1 MPESRSRMGG
11 FPVSDIADFPVSV
24 NLYFSSQ
31 RILDFFVPV
40 IPAIKRG
47 TQRYC
52 EVVCNG

>member
-1 MPESRSRMGG
+1 MPENRGRMGG

-31 RILDFFVPV
+31 RIHDFFVPV
-40 IPAIKRG
+40 NPAVKRG
-47 TQRYC
+47 TQRNG